1 MNSKD
6 YSKSFSIII
15 GDKPKYL
22 ILGTMPGKVSL
33 LQNQYYA
40 HPQNS
45 FWKILFQLFNSN
57 FISDYSDKIK
67 FLKENKIALWDVC
80 QSCYRKGSLDS
91 DIQKENPNKIVE
103 LIETTPSIQKI
114 IFNGQKAEKLYFK
127 HLKRING
134 INYFTMLSTSPAN
147 ASYTFEQKLEN
158 WELAISIGDKIEN

>member
-114 IFNGQKAEKLYFK
+114 IFNGQKAEKLYFM
-127 HLKRING
+127 HLKRINR